1 MKKLFKI
8 ITLLFKNYSP
18 LRIYQ
23 IIECNNHFLNG
34 RSLEFGASTNYKK
47 NFSTVVK
54 GKSKFFYSNLDN
66 FQSKKI
72 IPLDLTKKLKIKSNE
87 YNNILIFNVLEHIND
102 HSITFKEIKRIL
114 KKNGNF
120 LASTPFLYQVHGAP
134 RDYYRFTKDFFAEK
148 LKEIG
153 FKKIKIKYLGYGPF
167 VACFSIIHS
176 YIKYLPLITHIIL
189 FICYLIDFILQL
201 FIKTRLNEIYPIGIF
216 VIAKK

>member
-23 IIECNNHFLNG
+23 IIECNNHFLSG

-47 NFSTVVK
+47 NFSTFVK
-54 GKSKFFYSNLDN
+54 GKSKFYYSNLDN

-72 IPLDLTKKLKIKSNE
+72 IPLDLTKKLKIKSDE

-102 HSITFKEIKRIL
+102 HSITFNEIKRIL
-114 KKNGNF
+114 KKNGNL

-134 RDYYRFTKDFFAEK
+134 RDYYRFTKDFFTEKQRKLVLKK
-148 LKEIG
+148 LKLNTWAMDLLWLV
-153 FKKIKIKYLGYGPF
+153 FQSF
-167 VACFSIIHS
+167 IHIS
-176 YIKYLPLITHIIL
+176 
-189 FICYLIDFILQL
+189 
-201 FIKTRLNEIYPIGIF
+201 NIYH
-216 VIAKK
+216 